1 MADDT
6 LRSFAAELGKVASGA
21 LDDVDKVVKRGAQNL
36 KDEYARDAESSSHFS
51 SVAPSISYDRH
62 YGIGSVGYDVGPDK
76 GRAGG
81 ALANIFYFGSPRG
94 GGGTGDLD
102 GPLDR
107 EAPRM
112 MKALDDLLGGLL

>member
-1 MADDT
+1 MADS
-6 LRSFAAELGKVASGA
+6 LRSFAAELGKVAAGA

-36 KDEYARDAESSSHFS
+36 KDDYAQEASTSEHFS
-51 SVAPSISYDRH
+51 SIGPAWSYDRH

-81 ALANIFYFGSPRG
+81 ALANIYYFGSPRG
-94 GGGTGDLD
+94 GGGTGDID

>member
-6 LRSFAAELGKVASGA
+6 LRGFAHSLNVEAGRLPAEVRA
-21 LDDVDKVVKRGAQNL
+21 VVKKGAQNL
-36 KDEYARDAESSSHFS
+36 KDDYAREAEGSTHFS
-51 SVAPSISYDRH
+51 SVAPAWSYDMS
-62 YGIGSVGYDVGPDK
+62 GNAFFSAAEVGPNK

-81 ALANIFYFGSPRG
+81 ALANLYYFGSPRG
-94 GGGTGDLD
+94 GGGTGDID

-107 EAPRM
+107 EQPRM